1 MVYEV
6 SKEEWQDGVIAPDR
20 LKAIAADIDDH
31 GFAVVAGLVSKE
43 SCDLLMAS
51 MLEDVE
57 AVRAL
62 NQTTPHEEATGR
74 GHLQLGLR
82 RYAPYV
88 CADLVA
94 NPLIEGIVAAVL
106 GDDAWLGFY
115 NGNVNLP
122 GSTHQP
128 LHFDRP
134 FSWRTKEKAQA
145 DGQRWPPPTT
155 TLSCSVALTE
165 ITEDNGATEIY
176 PGTHHETAV
185 TEWPLGERPAK
196 HPELIEKWGPP
207 ARMPIPASGICFRDP
222 RMWHRGVPN
231 PSNDVRPMIALTYH
245 GGRCLHWRGR
255 LAKNLS
261 PDEMRQCQENPALKL
276 LDEGGLGDGRL
287 VFDASAR
294 DAFAGPSRHAINRNV
309 RFIEPPARVN
319 HFIDAHTRGGAKVSA
334 EGVVSPTL

>member
-1 MVYEV
+1 MVFSV
-6 SKEEWQDGVIAPDR
+6 TAEERDAGAIAPER
-20 LKAIAADIDDH
+20 LTAIATDIDER

-62 NQTTPHEEATGR
+62 NQPTPHEKATGR

-82 RYAPYV
+82 RYAPFV
-88 CADLVA
+88 RTDLLA
-94 NPLIEGIVAAVL
+94 NPLIESVVQAVL
-106 GDDAWLGFY
+106 GSDAWLGFY

-122 GSTHQP
+122 GSAYQP

-134 FSWRTKEKAQA
+134 FSWRTREKAAA

-155 TLSCSVALTE
+155 TLSCSVALAE
-165 ITEDNGATEIY
+165 ITEANGATEIY

-185 TEWPLGERPAK
+185 TEWPLGERPSK
-196 HPELIEKWGPP
+196 HPELVERWGPP
-207 ARMPIPASGICFRDP
+207 ARMPIPAGGICFRDP

-231 PSNDVRPMIALTYH
+231 PSDDVRPMIALTYH

-255 LAKNLS
+255 LAKNLTS
-261 PDEMRQCQENPALKL
+261 DEARQCRENPTLKL

-294 DAFAGPSRHAINRNV
+294 DAFAEPSRHGINRNV
-309 RFIEPPARVN
+309 RFVEPPARVN
-319 HFIDAHTRGGAKVSA
+319 HFIDAHTRGGAQVSSD
-334 EGVVSPTL
+334 GVVSPAF